1 MQIDRGRIAAM
12 LAEGGYKA
20 RPQTSAKTSAKFN
33 PNANVAPALLEAL
46 KAQKIQAK
54 RYADERAYREDK
66 ATKEHPELA
75 KLWRTLEVE
84 SKRAVVIQK
93 GIIDV
98 DLASDLAMFATLAP
112 NVRELV
118 LGKINNTLISIT
130 ERCVKDDLGDGIPF
144 DDPIPWIPD
153 EYGNCPPYTTLADC
167 RLSLGLT

>member
-1 MQIDRGRIAAM
+1 MQIDRARIASM

-20 RPQTSAKTSAKFN
+20 RPPKATAAKFN

-54 RYADERAYREDK
+54 RYADERAYRKDK

-75 KLWRTLEVE
+75 NLWKIIEKE
-84 SKRAVVIQK
+84 AISSIVISR
-93 GIIDV
+93 GVIDV
-98 DLASDLAMFATLAP
+98 DLASDLATFATLAP

-118 LGKINNTLISIT
+118 LSEINNTLLTIH

-153 EYGNCPPYTTLADC
+153 DLGNCPPYTTLADC
-167 RLSLGLT
+167 RLSLGLA